1 MAVLHIVRS
10 SPHRSTDLERALATA
25 TRGAHVLLVQDA
37 VVAAADTAAGRA
49 LAAHGREAGVTVH
62 ALREDLAA
70 RGVARVAEGIDVVD
84 YGAWVDLVEAHVPVT
99 W

>member
-1 MAVLHIVRS
+1 MPVLHIVRL
-10 SPHRSTDLERALATA
+10 SPHRSTDLERALETA

-37 VVAAADTAAGRA
+37 VTAAADTGAGRELVA
-49 LAAHGREAGVTVH
+49 RAREAGVVVH

-70 RGVARVAEGIDVVD
+70 RGVARVADGIDVVD

>member
-1 MAVLHIVRS
+1 MPVLHIVRL
-10 SPHRSTDLERALATA
+10 SPHRSSDLERALATA

-37 VVAAADTAAGRA
+37 VTAAADTEGGRA
-49 LAAHGREAGVTVH
+49 LAARAREAGVAVH